1 MRIENGEIK
10 LGIFSN
16 VFHVTFNLVIKF
28 CNNLHDMSIDI

>member
-10 LGIFSN
+10 LGYL
-16 VFHVTFNLVIKF
+16 VMCFHVTFNLVVKF